1 MAMPSRVR
9 CPHFWFFLLL
19 CEGVARLAG
28 AAEPL
33 LEATART
40 VTAESIRRHIEFL
53 ASDTLEGREGGTQGG
68 YAAAAYLVD
77 QLQRS
82 GIKAAADGDYYQYFS
97 PNFRNIVAALP
108 GSDPVLKDE
117 YVLVGAHYDHVG
129 YGAPGNSRGPIGVI
143 HNGADDNASGAAGVL
158 EVARALAQL
167 KPGLKRSV
175 LVVFWDAEEKGL
187 LGSKHFVQSP
197 VIPLAKIKL
206 HFNADM
212 IGRLRPG
219 SLEVSGWR
227 TAPGL
232 RQFLAV
238 QNLDRLDLDLTL
250 AYRPDSDHWPL
261 FERGVP
267 SVMLHTGRHD
277 DYHRPSDDPPAI
289 NLSGAE
295 QVSRYLFRVLVA
307 AGNAD
312 SLPTFRRESLN
323 EGGTLEDA
331 LRRLAISSRPPSRLG
346 VGFDVKLSEQR
357 IVKVTRVEA
366 DSPAATAGVQPGDE
380 ILALGGR
387 AVKDVADFRTLV
399 AITPN
404 QTQAT
409 LRRGDEERTVAL
421 ELRGEPMRLGLLWH
435 LSDVEP
441 DVAVVSAVVAGSP
454 AESAGLKPGHRI
466 LKAEGAPVRDAA
478 AFRKLLAEGSEPV
491 TLDVEFNGRIEQM
504 RLPRLTDAV
513 AGP

>member
-1 MAMPSRVR
+1 MPCPLR
-9 CPHFWFFLLL
+9 CPHLWFVLLL
-19 CEGVARLAG
+19 CQFPAWLAG
-28 AAEPL
+28 AAEPEQ
-33 LEATART
+33 EAAVRT
-40 VTAESIRRHIEFL
+40 VTAEAIRRHIEFL

-77 QLQRS
+77 QLQKS
-82 GIKAAADGDYYQYFS
+82 GIQAAANGDYFQYFP
-97 PNFRNIVAALP
+97 PNFRNIVAEVP

-117 YVLVGAHYDHVG
+117 YLLIGAHYDHVG

-143 HNGADDNASGAAGVL
+143 HNGADDNASGTAGVL
-158 EVARALAQL
+158 EVARALVQL

-197 VIPLAKIKL
+197 VIPLTKIKL
-206 HFNADM
+206 HLNVDM

-232 RQFLAV
+232 RQFLAA
-238 QNLDRLDLDLTL
+238 QNQDRLDLDLTL
-250 AYRPDSDHWPL
+250 AYRLDSDHWPL

-307 AGNAD
+307 AGHAD
-312 SLPTFRRESLN
+312 SLPAFRRESLN

-366 DSPAATAGVQPGDE
+366 DSPASAAGVQPGDE

-387 AVKDVADFRTLV
+387 AVKEVPDFRTLV

-409 LRRGDEERTVAL
+409 LRRGDSERTVSL

-441 DVAVVSAVVAGSP
+441 GVAVVSAVVAGSP
-454 AESAGLKPGHRI
+454 AESAGLKAGHRI
-466 LKAEGAPVRDAA
+466 LKAEGEPVRDAA

-491 TLDVEFNGRIEQM
+491 SLDVEFNGRFEQIS
-504 RLPRLTDAV
+504 LPRLADAV